1 MEMGEG
7 KIPLIGIAGGIAS
20 GKSMISDALAR
31 RGAAVISADRLAHE
45 VLAFDEVKQALQRRW
60 GERVFAVDGQVDRQ
74 AVARVVFAATA
85 DGQRELAFLE
95 QLTHPAV
102 GRLAMA
108 EVERLNR
115 EKSCAVIVMDV
126 PLLFESGWNRWCD
139 RIVFV
144 DAPRE
149 QRLRRALARGW
160 TEEDFSCREAR
171 QESLETKKKLADVVI
186 DNSDTR
192 ETAQAQVEQ
201 VWPDLISTPVAR

>member
-115 EKSCAVIVMDV
+115 EKSCAAIVMDV